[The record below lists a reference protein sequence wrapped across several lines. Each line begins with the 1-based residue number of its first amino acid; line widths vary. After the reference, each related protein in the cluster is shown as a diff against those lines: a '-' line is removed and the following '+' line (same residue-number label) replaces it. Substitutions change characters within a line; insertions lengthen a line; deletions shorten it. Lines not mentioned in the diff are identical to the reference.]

1 MNLNCMGNSVNA
13 RLNPR
18 SVLKP
23 RLSRE
28 PTEQLGTRRAH
39 FSVQSC
45 SLWIIC
51 INASPTL
58 TCQFAFGDDPA
69 SGPHGILGICL
80 SVTCR
85 VWFQRA
91 SRRKALSR
99 HVCKCLSASE
109 RSHSPVA
116 ARQWGGFSG
125 MHRPHQTRLDLRA
138 SKGGDER
145 PTVSGFKSLR
155 CISTENKKNLFIF
168 RYLFWLDYYK
178 CIQTIYSFYFQ
189 IQMIQIK
196 KLYLIKKNS
205 IKSGTQVCKK
215 LYVGSCKDNCL
226 KKS

>member
-138 SKGGDER
+138 SKGEMRDR
-145 PTVSGFKSLR
+145 LCRVSKACGVFPLRTKKIYLFSDIYFDWIITNVFKPFTYFIFKSR
-155 CISTENKKNLFIF
+155 WSK
-168 RYLFWLDYYK
+168 
-178 CIQTIYSFYFQ
+178 
-189 IQMIQIK
+189 
-196 KLYLIKKNS
+196 
-205 IKSGTQVCKK
+205 
-215 LYVGSCKDNCL
+215 
-226 KKS
+226 